1 MTLFI
6 RPAITFALLAI
17 SFLAAPAYAIDIKQV
32 KSPGGINAWLVEDH
46 TNPII
51 TLSFAWRG
59 GAALDPAGKEGLANL
74 VASSLDE
81 GAGDLDSQAFQGK
94 VEDLAAQIH
103 FRAGLESFTGT
114 FAALSETQ
122 DEAFDLL
129 RLAINKPRFDVDAI
143 NRMRRQIASGLRRKT
158 ESPRDLASRELME
171 QLFPSHPYRRDVD
184 GTIESVPVIKIA
196 DMRQFMVERL
206 ARDNLIVAAVG
217 DITPAQLEKRLDQL
231 FAALP
236 MKAKPWLLARPTPA
250 AADRVIVIEKAVPQS
265 VIRWGQGGI
274 LRKDP
279 NFFAAY
285 IMNHILGGAGFES
298 RLMSEIREKR
308 GLAYSTSSSLSTLDQ
323 AGILVGAADTR
334 NDSAAKTVEVMR
346 AEWQRLHD
354 IGVTQDELN
363 DAKTYITGS
372 YALQFTSSSAI
383 SSVLLGIQ
391 LEELGIDYID
401 RRDKLIAAVTMN
413 DVNKVARSM
422 LTPDKLTIVVVGK
435 PDGITPKP

>member
-1 MTLFI
+1 M
-6 RPAITFALLAI
+6 RGALKKAFLAAV
-17 SFLAAPAYAIDIKQV
+17 FVCALAAPATAIEIKQV
-32 KSPGGINAWLVEDH
+32 RSSAGINAWLVEDR

-59 GAALDPAGKEGLANL
+59 GAALDPSGKEGLANL

-94 VEDLAAQIH
+94 VEDLAAQIS
-103 FRAGLESFTGT
+103 FRAGMESFSGS

-129 RLAINKPRFDVDAI
+129 RLAINKPRFDDAAV
-143 NRMRRQIASGLRRKT
+143 NRMRLQIASGLRRET
-158 ESPRDLASRELME
+158 ENPRGLAARELMA
-171 QLFPSHPYRRDVD
+171 QLFPSHPYRRDVQ
-184 GTIESVPVIKIA
+184 GTLETVPVIKIA
-196 DMRQFMVERL
+196 DMRQFMTERL

-217 DITPAQLEKRLDQL
+217 DITPDQLARRLDQL
-231 FAALP
+231 FGALP

-250 AADRVIVIEKAVPQS
+250 AADRVIVIERAVPQS
-265 VIRWGQGGI
+265 VIRWGQAGI

-298 RLMSEIREKR
+298 RLMSEVREKR
-308 GLAYSTSSSLSTLDQ
+308 GLAYSTSSSLATMDQ
-323 AGILVGAADTR
+323 AGLLMGAADTR
-334 NDSAAKTVEVMR
+334 NDSAAKTIEVVR
-346 AEWQRLHD
+346 AEWQRMHD

-372 YALQFTSSSAI
+372 YALQFSSSSAI
-383 SSVLLGIQ
+383 SGVLLGIQ
-391 LEELGIDYID
+391 LEELGIDYIN
-401 RRDKLIAAVTMN
+401 RRDKLISAVTAN
-413 DVNKVARSM
+413 DVNKVAKS
-422 LTPDKLTIVVVGK
+422 LLSPDKLTVVVVGK
-435 PDGITPKP
+435 PDGVVPKP

>member
-1 MTLFI
+1 MRRFLLCVV
-6 RPAITFALLAI
+6 ALLA
-17 SFLAAPAYAIDIKQV
+17 FTGPAAAIDIKQV
-32 KSPGGINAWLVEDH
+32 KSPAGITAWLVEDH

-94 VEDLAAQIH
+94 VEDLAAQIS
-103 FRAGLESFTGT
+103 FRAGLETFSGS

-129 RLAINKPRFDVDAI
+129 RLAVNKPRFDDAAV
-143 NRMRRQIASGLRRKT
+143 NRMRLQIASGLRRKT
-158 ESPRDLASRELME
+158 ESPRDLASKELME

-184 GTIESVPVIKIA
+184 GTLETVPVIKIA
-196 DMRQFMVERL
+196 DMRQFMTERL

-217 DITPAQLEKRLDQL
+217 DITPEQLEQRLDQL
-231 FAALP
+231 FGALP
-236 MKAKPWLLARPTPA
+236 MKARPWLLQRPTPA

-265 VIRWGQGGI
+265 VIRWGQAGI
-274 LRKDP
+274 LRKDA
-279 NFFAAY
+279 NFFPAY

-298 RLMSEIREKR
+298 RLMTEVREKR
-308 GLAYSTSSSLSTLDQ
+308 GLAYSTSSSLVTFDQ
-323 AGILVGAADTR
+323 AGLLMGAADTR
-334 NDSAAKTVEVMR
+334 NDSAAKTLEVVR
-346 AEWQRLHD
+346 AEWQRMHD

-383 SSVLLGIQ
+383 AGVLLGIQ

-401 RRDKLIAAVTMN
+401 RRDKLIAAVTAN
-413 DVNKVARSM
+413 DVNKIARTM
-422 LTPDKLTIVVVGK
+422 LTPDKLTVVVVGK
-435 PDGITPKP
+435 PDGIVTKP

>member
-1 MTLFI
+1 
-6 RPAITFALLAI
+6 
-17 SFLAAPAYAIDIKQV
+17 
-32 KSPGGINAWLVEDH
+32 
-46 TNPII
+46 
-51 TLSFAWRG
+51 
-59 GAALDPAGKEGLANL
+59 
-74 VASSLDE
+74 
-81 GAGDLDSQAFQGK
+81 
-94 VEDLAAQIH
+94 
-103 FRAGLESFTGT
+103 
-114 FAALSETQ
+114 
-122 DEAFDLL
+122 
-129 RLAINKPRFDVDAI
+129 
-143 NRMRRQIASGLRRKT
+143 MRKIASFNA
-158 ESPRDLASRELME
+158 E
-171 QLFPSHPYRRDVD
+171 
-184 GTIESVPVIKIA
+184 
-196 DMRQFMVERL
+196 
-206 ARDNLIVAAVG
+206 
-217 DITPAQLEKRLDQL
+217 
-231 FAALP
+231 
-236 MKAKPWLLARPTPA
+236 
-250 AADRVIVIEKAVPQS
+250 
-265 VIRWGQGGI
+265 GGI

>member
-1 MTLFI
+1 MHRFLLAVI
-6 RPAITFALLAI
+6 ALLT
-17 SFLAAPAYAIDIKQV
+17 FAAPAAAIDIKQV
-32 KSPGGINAWLVEDH
+32 KSPAGINAWLVEDH
-46 TNPII
+46 TNPIV

-94 VEDLAAQIH
+94 VEDLAAQIS
-103 FRAGLESFTGT
+103 FRAGLENFTGS

-129 RLAINKPRFDVDAI
+129 RLAINKPRFDDAAV
-143 NRMRRQIASGLRRKT
+143 NRMRLQIASGLRRKT
-158 ESPRDLASRELME
+158 ESPRDLAAKELME

-184 GTIESVPVIKIA
+184 GTLDTVPVIKIA
-196 DMRQFMVERL
+196 DMRQFMTERL

-231 FAALP
+231 FGALP

-250 AADRVIVIEKAVPQS
+250 AADRVIVIDKAVPQS
-265 VIRWGQGGI
+265 VIRWGQAGV

-298 RLMSEIREKR
+298 RLMTEVREKR
-308 GLAYSTSSSLSTLDQ
+308 GLAYSTSSSLATLEQ
-323 AGILVGAADTR
+323 AGLLMGAADTR
-334 NDSAAKTVEVMR
+334 NDSAAKTLEVVR
-346 AEWQRLHD
+346 VEWQRMHD
-354 IGVTQDELN
+354 VGVTQDELS
-363 DAKTYITGS
+363 DAKTYISGS
-372 YALQFTSSSAI
+372 YALQFSSSSAI
-383 SSVLLGIQ
+383 SGVLLGIQ
-391 LEELGIDYID
+391 LDELGIDYID
-401 RRDKLIAAVTMN
+401 RRDKLIAAVSAN
-413 DVNKVARSM
+413 DVNKIAKTL

-435 PDGITPKP
+435 PDGVVTKP